1 MRGGRDVSG
10 LALAFLPLLPLGAL
24 VCVWGALRPLYH
36 TAIHQAID
44 DADRTTLV
52 SAENLLANLLEAV
65 VILPIAAVQDRL
77 GLLAAFAAAVRPPCP
92 LRSAVVLLTTD
103 GRFRFVSCTFTLWCA
118 EGGFVQAPLIFVTY
132 AGLALAVRLGR
143 KTKAD

>member
-1 MRGGRDVSG
+1 MHGGRDVSG
-10 LALAFLPLLPLGAL
+10 LLLAFLPLLPLGAL

-77 GLLAAFAAAVRPPCP
+77 GLLAAFATAVRPPCP
-92 LRSAVVLLTTD
+92 LRSAAVLCALMTSFGSSLQLHMLVVLRIVCLH
-103 GRFRFVSCTFTLWCA
+103 RR
-118 EGGFVQAPLIFVTY
+118 
-132 AGLALAVRLGR
+132 R
-143 KTKAD
+143 

>member
-1 MRGGRDVSG
+1 MHGGRDVSG
-10 LALAFLPLLPLGAL
+10 LLLAFLPLLPLGAL

-77 GLLAAFAAAVRPPCP
+77 GLLAAFATAVRPSPP
-92 LRSAVVLLTTD
+92 SLRCCAVVRTYGL
-103 GRFRFVSCTFTLWCA
+103 FRFASSTSH
-118 EGGFVQAPLIFVTY
+118 
-132 AGLALAVRLGR
+132 AVVVLRIVCLHR
-143 KTKAD
+143 RR